1 MTTTV
6 QDIIRGALSLIGVLD
21 IGEAVPP
28 DEAADG
34 LAIFNDMV
42 ASWDSKGVHTGAPE
56 VTLTDQ
62 SPLED
67 LHTKGLKN
75 LLAVELAGPYGKSV
89 PASVARDAMQGWQAL
104 EADFKVIETL
114 QMDSAILL
122 MPSQRRHW

>member
-6 QDIIRGALSLIGVLD
+6 QDIIRGALMLIGVLD
-21 IGEAVPP
+21 IGEAIPAA
-28 DEAADG
+28 EASDG
-34 LAIFNDMV
+34 LSIFNDMV

-56 VTLTDQ
+56 VALTDQ